1 MKKPENYTIYTKIKE
16 KRKSIMNIL
25 IIKRMGGMFKKTKRI
40 RGLKRRRGK
49 KMKVIGYGDNV
60 VDRYLNKNK
69 MFPGGNCINFSV
81 YAKKIGINSAY
92 LGVFGEDVEAKRIQ
106 KALEEF
112 GVDTSRC
119 EVELGS
125 VTERCDVN
133 INENGNRVFVQF
145 DEREELHGIKILTD
159 EDLEYLREFDLIHC
173 SCYAEE
179 ESEIPK
185 LQNMPG
191 LRAFDFSEEDEYRTD
206 EYLEKICPYIDF
218 ALFSCE
224 GMKTIEI
231 KKLLE
236 QIHEKGV
243 RYVLAT
249 MGSEGQMFFDGIEY
263 YHGEAKYIQAID
275 TMGAGDSFFTAF
287 LMSLLKAGWS
297 RKQQATKEM
306 IQNAFMFAA
315 DFAANN
321 CLIEGSFGCSS
332 EL

>member
-16 KRKSIMNIL
+16 KQKSIMNIL
-25 IIKRMGGMFKKTKRI
+25 TIKRMGGMFKKTKRI

-263 YHGEAKYIQAID
+263 YHGEAKYIQA
-275 TMGAGDSFFTAF
+275 MG
-287 LMSLLKAGWS
+287 
-297 RKQQATKEM
+297 
-306 IQNAFMFAA
+306 I
-315 DFAANN
+315 
-321 CLIEGSFGCSS
+321 C
-332 EL
+332 

>member
-1 MKKPENYTIYTKIKE
+1 
-16 KRKSIMNIL
+16 
-25 IIKRMGGMFKKTKRI
+25 MFKKTKRI

-191 LRAFDFSEEDEYRTD
+191 LRAFDF
-206 EYLEKICPYIDF
+206 